1 MSKVKKEFLEEAIKK
16 AEQSKPERED
26 MQRKKVH
33 PNVGCVIVKN
43 NKIIASGSRNE
54 LEDGD
59 HAESTALR
67 KCSETNLKDA
77 ILITTL
83 EPCIYRKHNWLIRE
97 HRMSCVRLI
106 QHFGIRKVVIGM
118 IDPNPEVRGKGILA
132 LEESRIEV
140 ECFPS
145 DLRSRIYDI
154 NKDYITFHIR
164 NEQEKILSSLESIW
178 QFIRIRNSKEEFLN
192 SFSSDQINTLL
203 KIEWEYMQRE
213 INKLL

>member
-67 KCSETNLKDA
+67 SCSKLDLKDA

-83 EPCIYRKHNWLIRE
+83 EPCIYRKHNWLRGE
-97 HRMSCVRLI
+97 HWMSCVELI
-106 QHFGIRKVVIGM
+106 LHFGIRKVVIGM
-118 IDPNPEVRGKGILA
+118 IDPNPEVRGRGIFA
-132 LEESRIEV
+132 LEERGIEV

-145 DLRSRIYDI
+145 ELRSRIYTI
-154 NKDYITFHIR
+154 NKDYITFHLL
-164 NEQEKILSSLESIW
+164 NEQEKIIKGILSIYD
-178 QFIRIRNSKEEFLN
+178 FILKTKEEFLKY
-192 SFSSDQINTLL
+192 SLSSDQIKMIFNIELELL
-203 KIEWEYMQRE
+203 RRE
-213 INKLL
+213 VSKLLL